1 MKKQILKKTLGFACA
16 LFFGVSL
23 SSVWTNATTLSE
35 NQIGSTEKEEVT
47 VPTQETY
54 NSAVEDGN
62 ETSGENLN
70 VESSYGTLV
79 EKGNYGRGVYDY
91 ELHAYVNGSNV
102 QWAVYNSGTAANPDY
117 TLVISGTG
125 QASAADIIYNQDDPA
140 NSTLVAPYAK
150 YSQYITK
157 GVVENGVTD
166 TGYGTFAFLKNLK
179 TVSLP
184 SSLSEITYAAFE
196 GSGIEEIYLPDSIT
210 TIRDG
215 AFTYCSNLK
224 KIRFSN
230 NLVLIENFAFAYC
243 IGLEEIEL
251 PDSLKE
257 IPSGCFTFC
266 SNLKKVKLP
275 RYLETIG
282 SSAFGM
288 NEKLC
293 EIDIP
298 DTVRKI
304 GEFSFQAAAFSYVNL
319 PEGLQTIEEMSF
331 NYVQMEY
338 IEIPSTVTTIET
350 RAFSHNHAL
359 KTLVIPE
366 SVTSIGELLFREDG
380 SLTDLYLPPS
390 ITYIPDNIFEYCSQN
405 ITIHGVPGSAAEA
418 FANKYSNLTFVGDY
432 HNAPKNTMKS
442 VRQFVERLY
451 EVCLDR
457 SSDTAGMN
465 DWAGHLAD
473 QSISGSEAAYG
484 FVFSPEFKSHNYCNE
499 CYVEHL
505 YRAFLGRESDPPGKA
520 DWIKQLESGK
530 TREEVFNGFALSVEF
545 SNLCKSYGI
554 ELGKGISVPKYGTIP
569 TGRCS
574 GCNAEDGVTI
584 FVKRLYRVCLDR
596 EADSSGLN
604 DWCNQLWSR
613 KKGGTDVAY
622 GFVFS
627 EEFQNKNLSD
637 EEYVEYLYKVFFDR
651 GSDPEG
657 KRTWLGK
664 LQSGSSRKEVF
675 DGFTGSKEFANLC
688 NKCGIR
694 R

>member
-1 MKKQILKKTLGFACA
+1 MKSRKMIANILFSCV
-16 LFFGVSL
+16 LFFDV
-23 SSVWTNATTLSE
+23 VVCTIPVYATTISG
-35 NQIGSTEKEEVT
+35 NQIDENE
-47 VPTQETY
+47 QMIC
-54 NSAVEDGN
+54 D
-62 ETSGENLN
+62 ETSFEEADEELTI
-70 VESSYGTLV
+70 ESGYGTLV
-79 EKGNYGRGVYDY
+79 EKRNCGPSVFDSILNAWIPSSD
-91 ELHAYVNGSNV
+91 V
-102 QWAVYNSGTAANPDY
+102 QWAIYNSGTSANPNY
-117 TLVISGTG
+117 TLVVSGRGETPVCE
-125 QASAADIIYNQDDPA
+125 SRMNYDDVEL
-140 NSTLVAPYAK
+140 STTLGPYAG

-157 GVVENGVTD
+157 VVVEEGITSI
-166 TGYGTFAFLKNLK
+166 GMGSFACLHNLK
-179 TVSLP
+179 DVSLP
-184 SSLSEITYAAFE
+184 NTLTEISYNAFTA
-196 GSGIEEIYLPDSIT
+196 SGIEEIDIPDSVT
-210 TIRDG
+210 TIRCS
-215 AFTYCSNLK
+215 FTFCEKLK
-224 KIRFSN
+224 KIHLPASLTLLDGSVFTQ
-230 NLVLIENFAFAYC
+230 C
-243 IGLEEIEL
+243 ISLEEIDI
-251 PDSLKE
+251 PDGVTVIPQLCFDSCKKLKR
-257 IPSGCFTFC
+257 
-266 SNLKKVKLP
+266 VKLP
-275 RYLETIG
+275 SELEVIEDC
-282 SSAFGM
+282 AFNM
-288 NEKLC
+288 NESLSD
-293 EIDIP
+293 ISIP

-304 GEFSFQAAAFSYVNL
+304 GAYSFQNTAIKYVNL
-319 PEGLQTIEEMSF
+319 PEGLETIEEWSF
-331 NYVQMEY
+331 NYVPLEY
-338 IEIPSTVTTIET
+338 IEIPSTVTKIET
-350 RAFSHNHAL
+350 RAFSFTHGL
-359 KTLVIPE
+359 KTVVIPE
-366 SVTSIGELLFREDG
+366 SVTEIGELLFRHS

-390 ITYIPDNIFEYCSQN
+390 ITYIPDNIFEDCN
-405 ITIHGVPGSAAEA
+405 HAIAIHGVPGSAAEA